1 MAAID
6 IGGIEVPDSR
16 PLFLAVLAVHVIA
29 GLVSVIA
36 GARAALARKRPG
48 WHPRAGR
55 VYLAG
60 ISGIFLTAT
69 VMAAMR
75 WRQDRHLFFIAVVA
89 AALAGTGL
97 AARRRAWARWELWH
111 GAAMGGSYITL
122 LTGFYVDNGPQLP
135 PIDRLP
141 HVAYWVGPT
150 VIGIPI
156 IVAALVHNGA
166 LRLPR
171 RRVSQRA
178 SP

>member
-16 PLFLAVLAVHVIA
+16 PLFLAALAVHVIA

-55 VYLAG
+55 VYLVG
-60 ISGIFLTAT
+60 LSMIFVTAT
-69 VMAAMR
+69 IMATLR
-75 WRQDRHLFFIAVVA
+75 WRQDRHLFAIAFIA
-89 AALAGTGL
+89 LGL
-97 AARRRAWARWELWH
+97 ASAGFVARRRAREGWLLRH
-111 GAAMGGSYITL
+111 GAAMGGSYIAL

-141 HVAYWVGPT
+141 HVAYWVGPIA
-150 VIGIPI
+150 IGVPI
-156 IVAALVHNGA
+156 TVAALLRNGA

-171 RRVSQRA
+171 RSRISR
-178 SP
+178 

>member
-1 MAAID
+1 VAAID
-6 IGGIEVPDSR
+6 IGGIEIPDSR
-16 PLFLAVLAVHVIA
+16 PVFLAALAVHVLA
-29 GLVSVIA
+29 GLISVIA
-36 GARAALARKRPG
+36 GARAAVARKRPG

-69 VMAAMR
+69 IMASMR
-75 WRQDRHLFFIAVVA
+75 WRQDRHLFVIALIAV
-89 AALAGTGL
+89 ALAATGL
-97 AARRRAWARWELWH
+97 AARRRRWARWTLWH

-141 HVAYWVGPT
+141 HVAYWVGPAA
-150 VIGIPI
+150 IGIPI
-156 IVAALVHNGA
+156 TIAALVHNGA
-166 LRLPR
+166 LRPR
-171 RRVSQRA
+171 RRQVSRRP